1 MQLRRPRG
9 VARITHNTDRRAHS
23 VRLVGSE
30 RLNRRFVPEVTE
42 EDEVS
47 EAVGVGAIEP
57 DEVAIERQL
66 DDVVDRLAIVP
77 GRGVVLL
84 TL

>member
-1 MQLRRPRG
+1 MQLRRPGG
-9 VARITHNTDRRAHS
+9 VARIAHNTERRAHRD
-23 VRLVGSE
+23 RLVGGE
-30 RLNRRFVPEVTE
+30 RLKRRLVLEVTE

-47 EAVGVGAIEP
+47 EAVGLSAIEP

-66 DDVVDRLAIVP
+66 DDVVDRLAIVQ
-77 GRGVVLL
+77 GGGVVLL

>member
-1 MQLRRPRG
+1 VQLRRPGG
-9 VARITHNTDRRAHS
+9 VARIAHNTERRAHR
-23 VRLVGSE
+23 VRLIGSE
-30 RLNRRFVPEVTE
+30 RLNRRFVLEVTE

-47 EAVGVGAIEP
+47 EAVGLGAIEP

>member
-1 MQLRRPRG
+1 
-9 VARITHNTDRRAHS
+9 
-23 VRLVGSE
+23 
-30 RLNRRFVPEVTE
+30 VPEVTE